1 MISVQVRAESNNE
14 VKNKTNNEPK
24 ATTCIEKLSYEKN
37 QKDLKQNLMSF
48 HRIMLETNTISKKR
62 NPNMLRWKSS

>member
-1 MISVQVRAESNNE
+1 MISVQVRAESKNE
-14 VKNKTNNEPK
+14 VKNKINNEPK
-24 ATTCIEKLSYEKN
+24 ATTCIEKFSYEKT

-48 HRIMLETNTISKKR
+48 HRILLETNTISKKR